1 MFDSIKE
8 YVIAFFKSRLF
19 VLTAVIMI
27 LFGILLQRVFVLQ
40 IVNGEEYLNNYVLK
54 IEKQRELKSTRGN
67 IYDRNG
73 KLLAYNE
80 LAYAITIEDNG
91 SYESLEEKNNS
102 INHVLEMIF
111 QTLDKNGDSIDNT
124 FEISLKEGGG
134 YAFNVEGNTRKRF
147 LADVYGRSNID
158 DLAFNKKLGYN
169 EGEASAE
176 DVMKYLQS
184 ENKFGVAGK
193 YKGELAYRITVI
205 RYAMSKNSYQKY
217 ISTTIA
223 SDVCENTIAYISE
236 NAGTLQGVEVSSD
249 TIRKYVDSKYFA
261 QIIGYTGNISQDEYD
276 SLSKDNKDYSLT
288 DVIGKSGIEQYLDV
302 TLRGKRERK
311 PYMSTTSV
319 KWWKQRSG
327 SNRLPEI
334 THTFP

>member
-147 LADVYGRSNID
+147 LADVYGRSNIE

-184 ENKFGVAGK
+184 ENKFGVTGK

-217 ISTTIA
+217 ISTTIT
-223 SDVCENTIAYISE
+223 SDVCENTIA
-236 NAGTLQGVEVSSD
+236 
-249 TIRKYVDSKYFA
+249 
-261 QIIGYTGNISQDEYD
+261 
-276 SLSKDNKDYSLT
+276 
-288 DVIGKSGIEQYLDV
+288 
-302 TLRGKRERK
+302 
-311 PYMSTTSV
+311 
-319 KWWKQRSG
+319 
-327 SNRLPEI
+327 
-334 THTFP
+334 